1 MDYHR
6 QNNVDIRIVR
16 IFNTYGPRMLMND
29 GRVVSN
35 FIVQAL
41 KGEDA
46 ASAMENAIIADVAEE
61 AVGNTT
67 ADSAENAETAGSSD
81 SVVIADAAT
90 AGA

>member
-1 MDYHR
+1 MEKKGIY
-6 QNNVDIRIVR
+6 
-16 IFNTYGPRMLMND
+16 YGLVTAQLQM
-29 GRVVSN
+29 
-35 FIVQAL
+35 QAL

-61 AVGNTT
+61 AIGNTT